1 MDLTLSQTSGP
12 SLLDQFPG
20 WMSAFAGFVWSTP
33 TAILLTGA
41 GLAFTIMTAGIQWK
55 ALTHG
60 WQIIRGK
67 YDNPEDEGN
76 ISHFQ
81 ALCAALSAT
90 IGLGNIAG
98 VAVAVSVGGAG
109 AVFWMWM
116 VGFLGMA
123 TKFTTCSLATM
134 YRRQDSLGE
143 YRGGPMYFIEL
154 GWAKFKSPAVR
165 GLGKVLAVLFA
176 ILGMSAS
183 VGAGNMFQANQ
194 VSEIVVN
201 LAQSQVEGGISVGG
215 QWTMKI
221 AIGLVLCVL
230 AAMVMIGGIKRI
242 GNVASKL
249 VPSMCIIYV
258 GGALLII
265 FYNIQLVPQMF
276 ASIFGEAFSFSAGNG
291 AFLGVAVKTAMIQG
305 VRRACF
311 SNEAGLGS
319 APIAHATAKTNEP
332 IREGVVAATGPFI
345 DTVVICTMTALVI
358 LITGTLTRAPIGEVV
373 SFARTGADDSGV
385 TAELR
390 IDWKS
395 QDDVAKAGE
404 TVLVKLPIEGQQ
416 GLFDGRQ
423 FDVRELAGSIAVA
436 RPTYANDDA
445 GRAELR
451 RHSENIKPGTP
462 VYLDRVG
469 VNMTAYAFDRGFP
482 GIPFGT
488 WFIPIAAFFFAF
500 STIISWGFYGETCT
514 EYLFG
519 ERAVLPFKF
528 IYVGMIVVGTAAYRL
543 QPLLDWSDGM
553 LGLMLVPNLIGTIV
567 LAPVVMRETRRY
579 FARLKAGEFDEEV
592 RRAAEARARRR
603 GDMPM

>member
-1 MDLTLSQTSGP
+1 MDPTSTQPAGAP
-12 SLLDQFPG
+12 FFDIAG

-41 GLAFTIMTAGIQWK
+41 GLIFTIMTAGIQWK

-60 WQIIRGK
+60 WQVIRGK

-98 VAVAVSVGGAG
+98 VAVAVTAGGAG

-143 YRGGPMYFIEL
+143 YRGGPMYFIEM

-201 LAQSQVEGGISVGG
+201 LAQSNVAGGISLNA
-215 QWTMKI
+215 QWTMKVV
-221 AIGLVLCVL
+221 IGVVMCVL

-249 VPSMCIIYV
+249 VPSMCIVYV

-265 FYNIQLVPQMF
+265 VYNIQLVPELF
-276 ASIFGEAFSFSAGNG
+276 GAIFTEAFTFSAGSG

-358 LITGTLTRAPIGEVV
+358 LITGTLTRDPIGQVV
-373 SFARTGADDSGV
+373 AFTPNAAANS
-385 TAELR
+385 AELR
-390 IDWKS
+390 IDWQSKE
-395 QDDVAKAGE
+395 DAAKAGE
-404 TVLVKLPIEGQQ
+404 TVLIKLPRADQE

-423 FDVRELAGSIAVA
+423 FDVRELDGTIAVA
-436 RPTYANDDA
+436 RPSYTADKA
-445 GRAELR
+445 GREALER
-451 RHSENIKPGTP
+451 DIANITPGTP

-519 ERAVLPFKF
+519 DKAVLPFKF
-528 IYVGMIVVGTAAYRL
+528 IYVAMIVVGTASWRL
-543 QPLLDWSDGM
+543 QPVLDWSDGM

-579 FARLKAGEFDEEV
+579 FSRLATGEFDEEV
-592 RRAAEARARRR
+592 RRAAEARARQREAKQR
-603 GDMPM
+603 